1 MRKAF
6 ILVALCSAACDRQ
19 VDDRTPTAAPASV
32 QPEFAAQSAMSKMS
46 KAPALIPRPKEQ
58 AELDR
63 LILAGY
69 TPHADHLHAPGVKE
83 CPLTKGSD
91 VVM

>member
-1 MRKAF
+1 MKKML
-6 ILVALCSAACDRQ
+6 LVALLLGAGACEGESQ
-19 VDDRTPTAAPASV
+19 HSSAPAIPAENVLASPGPV
-32 QPEFAAQSAMSKMS
+32 SKPPE
-46 KAPALIPRPKEQ
+46 LIPLPKVR
-58 AELDR
+58 AEVDR

-69 TPHADHLHAPGVKE
+69 TPHADHMHAPGVNE

>member
-1 MRKAF
+1 MLLAA
-6 ILVALCSAACDRQ
+6 LVVGACACERQ
-19 VDDRTPTAAPASV
+19 PQDSAAPAINAENVLASPGPV
-32 QPEFAAQSAMSKMS
+32 SKP
-46 KAPALIPRPKEQ
+46 PALIPMPADK

-69 TPHADHLHAPGVKE
+69 TPHADHLHAPGVNE

>member
-1 MRKAF
+1 MMRRF
-6 ILVALCSAACDRQ
+6 LGLVVLGACGCEREGRESA
-19 VDDRTPTAAPASV
+19 AAPAV
-32 QPEFAAQSAMSKMS
+32 ETVAPMQAPASKP
-46 KAPALIPRPKEQ
+46 PALIPKPADP

-69 TPHADHLHAPGVKE
+69 TPHSDHLHAPGVNE
-83 CPLTKGSD
+83 CPLTKGSE

>member
-1 MRKAF
+1 MKRIFLSIVLA
-6 ILVALCSAACDRQ
+6 AAACSPEAGDKTAQ
-19 VDDRTPTAAPASV
+19 QPPRTAGPLAAAEAPS
-32 QPEFAAQSAMSKMS
+32 SK
-46 KAPALIPRPKEQ
+46 PVVTPRPNDP

-69 TPHADHLHAPGVKE
+69 TPHADHMHPPGVNE

>member
-1 MRKAF
+1 ML
-6 ILVALCSAACDRQ
+6 LVMLMVGAGACERQ
-19 VDDRTPTAAPASV
+19 PQESVAPSIDPQNMLASPGPV
-32 QPEFAAQSAMSKMS
+32 SKP
-46 KAPALIPRPKEQ
+46 PALIPMPDDK

-69 TPHADHLHAPGVKE
+69 TPHSDHLHAPGVNE

>member
-1 MRKAF
+1 MRTTL
-6 ILVALCSAACDRQ
+6 LVMLIVAVGGCARQ
-19 VDDRTPTAAPASV
+19 AEEGAAAPPVAAENVLASPGPV
-32 QPEFAAQSAMSKMS
+32 SK
-46 KAPALIPRPKEQ
+46 PPDLIPKPDDK

-69 TPHADHLHAPGVKE
+69 TPHADHMHAPGVNE
-83 CPLTKGSD
+83 CPMSKGSD

>member
-1 MRKAF
+1 MVMKR
-6 ILVALCSAACDRQ
+6 ISIVIALAAAACGPEAGDQ
-19 VDDRTPTAAPASV
+19 TAQPPIRTADPIATAQAPS
-32 QPEFAAQSAMSKMS
+32 SK
-46 KAPALIPRPKEQ
+46 PVVTPRPKDP

-69 TPHADHLHAPGVKE
+69 TPHGDHMHPPGVNS

>member
-1 MRKAF
+1 MRKTLLV
-6 ILVALCSAACDRQ
+6 ILLLGAGACERESQD
-19 VDDRTPTAAPASV
+19 TMAPVIPAENVLASPGPV
-32 QPEFAAQSAMSKMS
+32 SK
-46 KAPALIPRPKEQ
+46 PPQLIPMPKDR
-58 AELDR
+58 AEVDR

-69 TPHADHLHAPGVKE
+69 TPHADHMHAPGVNE